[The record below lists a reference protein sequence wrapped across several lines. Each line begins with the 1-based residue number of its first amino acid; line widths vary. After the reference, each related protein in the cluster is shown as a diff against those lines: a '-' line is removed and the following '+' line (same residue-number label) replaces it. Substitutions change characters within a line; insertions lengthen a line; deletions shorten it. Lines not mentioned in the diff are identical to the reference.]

1 MQGFFLCEYFPRF
14 LLVAPNLPDQSFR
27 RREFFFCPK
36 PLDEPHRDILTV
48 KISGKIKKM
57 RLDTA
62 LIPVEGGIASDVGDA
77 DLFLPAFKN
86 NTHRVGAVRWAG
98 LAFRRQQVRR
108 RKSQSPPALV
118 AVDDDSRTSP
128 AESSTRIRVLETV
141 SPAWERS
148 GTFST

>member
-86 NTHRVGAVRWAG
+86 NTHRVGAIRGAG
-98 LAFRRQQVRR
+98 LAFRPVIEKGRPR
-108 RKSQSPPALV
+108 SSPANN
-118 AVDDDSRTSP
+118 TSP